1 MADPLT
7 ALMYAVQ
14 VMNFLKTLIV
24 KTLRQREDSVVEPSK
39 MQPEPS
45 DDDLYPNESKP
56 TTNAGE
62 SEIREEE
69 EIEHVQSPPNRKG
82 HLSEILRCGSS
93 TRSILEGGS
102 GRNEARIPRSSKS
115 GQGRSTKKGSKK
127 QSSQSEIYHDIIGE
141 REKEVSV
148 IRRVNSCTEQQREA
162 WR

>member
-1 MADPLT
+1 MSDPLT

-24 KTLRQREDSVVEPSK
+24 QTLRQREDSVVESTQ

-45 DDDLYPNESKP
+45 DDDPHHTKSRP

-69 EIEHVQSPPNRKG
+69 EIERWPNRKG

-93 TRSILEGGS
+93 SNSSMRNIVEGGS
-102 GRNEARIPRSSKS
+102 GRNEARIPRSSK
-115 GQGRSTKKGSKK
+115 KGSKK
-127 QSSQSEIYHDIIGE
+127 QSSQSEIYHNIIGE

-148 IRRVNSCTEQQREA
+148 IRRVNSCTEQREA